1 MLLDRE
7 GWAVGNTLGSRPG
20 RAVGVLLR
28 HRVPRWRKAV
38 TPRTSRPMPRKSNGA
53 WTPDVVA
60 DRVADGR
67 RFRALTVVDVFTGE
81 SLAIEVG

>member
-1 MLLDRE
+1 
-7 GWAVGNTLGSRPG
+7 
-20 RAVGVLLR
+20 
-28 HRVPRWRKAV
+28 
-38 TPRTSRPMPRKSNGA
+38 MPRKSNGA